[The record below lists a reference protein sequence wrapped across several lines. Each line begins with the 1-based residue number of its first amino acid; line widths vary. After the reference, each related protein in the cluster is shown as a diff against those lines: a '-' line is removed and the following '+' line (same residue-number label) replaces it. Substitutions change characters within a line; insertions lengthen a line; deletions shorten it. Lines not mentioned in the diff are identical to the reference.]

1 MRGYGP
7 YNTDDVRKRCPDTL
21 LSKPVSRPRD
31 DADRLADLTADL
43 RSAQHTQRAL
53 ADELSRASERVIRL
67 QNEVDALREAI
78 LG

>member
-21 LSKPVSRPRD
+21 LSNPKD
-31 DADRLADLTADL
+31 DADRLADLSAELREAQIRLTLAADEVT
-43 RSAQHTQRAL
+43 RATQRVL
-53 ADELSRASERVIRL
+53 GL
-67 QNEVDALREAI
+67 QHKVNALREAI